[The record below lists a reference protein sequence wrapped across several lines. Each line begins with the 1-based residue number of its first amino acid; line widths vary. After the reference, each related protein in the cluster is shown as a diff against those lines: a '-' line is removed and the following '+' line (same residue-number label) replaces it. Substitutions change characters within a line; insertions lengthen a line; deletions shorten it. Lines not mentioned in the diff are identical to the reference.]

1 MNPCLHYLFFTII
14 NFNIKYIIQEV
25 QNLTVRLGSPYEQ
38 NYEYLEL
45 LLTHLSEI
53 NSFQLHLKQQ
63 N

>member
-38 NYEYLEL
+38 NYLEL